1 MSNLDLQ
8 KWPNASDCLPILR
21 LFFCR
26 NRPKA
31 ATGFEGKSIMAS
43 GEMNMA
49 LGVCSRWL
57 ALATAL
63 TIMSANP
70 PYVEAQP
77 EPFAAGDCITV
88 SEIPGTPTAGS
99 DHTTAEPGGGR
110 HVQRAAAATV
120 PPAYSA
126 AARGKTGASDSI
138 PTAETRWQWSL
149 NAGYR
154 QDDLKWS
161 FALPGIDPRSELT
174 WRDVES
180 FQLEFGLQRRFFHNF
195 RLKGTFAYAVI
206 YNGQNQDSDYDGNN
220 RSLEFSRSNNATDSG
235 DLWDISLGLAYDF
248 RILNDR
254 LLLSPLLG
262 YAFNDQ
268 NLQIS
273 DGVQTLPPLGPF
285 QGLDSSY
292 DATWYGPWV
301 GMELQY
307 NSYGSS
313 APSPGYEAF
322 FGVEY
327 HLADF
332 DAKAD
337 WNLRPDLAHPKSFDQ
352 DAGGSGWVLT
362 GAVNYLFNS
371 RWGINLT
378 GKYQYWETDAGTHRF
393 FFSDG
398 SSYATRLNEV
408 IWESFAV
415 TLGVTCRF

>member
-1 MSNLDLQ
+1 
-8 KWPNASDCLPILR
+8 
-21 LFFCR
+21 
-26 NRPKA
+26 
-31 ATGFEGKSIMAS
+31 
-43 GEMNMA
+43 MNMA
-49 LGVCSRWL
+49 LNACSRWVV
-57 ALATAL
+57 LATAL
-63 TIMSANP
+63 TMMSANP
-70 PYVEAQP
+70 PHVEAQP
-77 EPFAAGDCITV
+77 EPYAARQFIAASV
-88 SEIPGTPTAGS
+88 IPKNAATGGN
-99 DHTTAEPGGGR
+99 HTTAEPDGDR
-110 HVQRAAAATV
+110 HLRLAAAAAV

-126 AARGKTGASDSI
+126 ATLGKTAAGDSV
-138 PTAETRWQWSL
+138 PAAETRWQWSL

-154 QDDLKWS
+154 QDDLEWS
-161 FALPGIDPRSELT
+161 FALPGINTRSELT
-174 WRDVES
+174 WRDIES

-206 YNGQNQDSDYDGNN
+206 FDGQNQDSDYDGND
-220 RSLEFSRSNNATDSG
+220 RTLEFSRSNNTTDAG
-235 DLWDISLGLAYDF
+235 DLWDISLGLAYDIRLF
-248 RILNDR
+248 SNR

-285 QGLDSSY
+285 EGLDSSY

-313 APSPGYEAF
+313 TPSPGYEAF
-322 FGVEY
+322 FGFEY

-332 DAKAD
+332 EAKAD
-337 WNLRPDLAHPKSFDQ
+337 WNLRPDLAHPKSFEQ
-352 DAGGSGWVLT
+352 DADGSGWVLT

-371 RWGINLT
+371 RWGVNLT
-378 GKYQYWETDAGTHRF
+378 GKYQHWETDAGTHRF

-408 IWESFAV
+408 IWKSFAV

>member
-1 MSNLDLQ
+1 
-8 KWPNASDCLPILR
+8 
-21 LFFCR
+21 
-26 NRPKA
+26 
-31 ATGFEGKSIMAS
+31 MAS

-49 LGVCSRWL
+49 LGACSRWL

-77 EPFAAGDCITV
+77 EPFAAGDCITA
-88 SEIPGTPTAGS
+88 SEIPGTPAAGS

-110 HVQRAAAATV
+110 HVQRTAAATV

-126 AARGKTGASDSI
+126 AARGKTGAGGSI
-138 PTAETRWQWSL
+138 PTAGTRWQWSL

-254 LLLSPLLG
+254 LLLSPQLG

-268 NLQIS
+268 NLQVS

-285 QGLDSSY
+285 PGLDSSY
-292 DATWYGPWV
+292 DATWYGPWL

-332 DAKAD
+332 EAKAD

-352 DAGGSGWVLT
+352 DADGSGWVLT

-371 RWGINLT
+371 RWGVNLT
-378 GKYQYWETDAGTHRF
+378 GKYQRWETDAGTHRF

-398 SSYATRLNEV
+398 SSFATRLNEV

>member
-1 MSNLDLQ
+1 
-8 KWPNASDCLPILR
+8 
-21 LFFCR
+21 
-26 NRPKA
+26 
-31 ATGFEGKSIMAS
+31 
-43 GEMNMA
+43 MA
-49 LGVCSRWL
+49 LGACSRWV
-57 ALATAL
+57 ALATVL
-63 TIMSANP
+63 TIITANP
-70 PYVEAQP
+70 PHVEAQP
-77 EPFAAGDCITV
+77 EPSTARQSIAASVMSGNPAAGGDR
-88 SEIPGTPTAGS
+88 S
-99 DHTTAEPGGGR
+99 TAEPGGGR
-110 HVQRAAAATV
+110 HFRLAAAATV

-126 AARGKTGASDSI
+126 AALGKTGASDSI
-138 PTAETRWQWSL
+138 PAAETRWQWSL

-161 FALPGIDPRSELT
+161 FALPGINPRSELT
-174 WRDVES
+174 WRDLES

-195 RLKGTFAYAVI
+195 RLKGSFAYAVI

-220 RSLEFSRSNNATDSG
+220 RTLEFLRSNNATDTG
-235 DLWDISLGLAYDF
+235 DLWDISLGLAYDIRLF
-248 RILNDR
+248 GDR
-254 LLLSPLLG
+254 FQLSPLLG

-322 FGVEY
+322 LGVEY

-332 DAKAD
+332 EAKAD

-352 DAGGSGWVLT
+352 DADGSGWVLT

-393 FFSDG
+393 FFGDG
-398 SSYATRLNEV
+398 SSYAARLNEV

>member
-1 MSNLDLQ
+1 
-8 KWPNASDCLPILR
+8 
-21 LFFCR
+21 
-26 NRPKA
+26 
-31 ATGFEGKSIMAS
+31 
-43 GEMNMA
+43 MA
-49 LGVCSRWL
+49 LGACSRWL
-57 ALATAL
+57 ALATIL

-77 EPFAAGDCITV
+77 EPFAAGHCITA
-88 SEIPGTPTAGS
+88 SEIPGNPAAGS
-99 DHTTAEPGGGR
+99 DRTTAEPGGDR
-110 HVQRAAAATV
+110 HFRLAAAATV

-126 AARGKTGASDSI
+126 AALGKTGAGDSI
-138 PTAETRWQWSL
+138 PAAETRWQWSL

-195 RLKGTFAYAVI
+195 RLKGSFAYAVI

-220 RSLEFSRSNNATDSG
+220 RTLEFSRSNNATDTG
-235 DLWDISLGLAYDF
+235 DLWDISLGLAYDIRLF
-248 RILNDR
+248 GDR
-254 LLLSPLLG
+254 FQLSPLLG

-332 DAKAD
+332 EAKAD

-352 DAGGSGWVLT
+352 DADGSGWVLT

>member
-1 MSNLDLQ
+1 
-8 KWPNASDCLPILR
+8 
-21 LFFCR
+21 
-26 NRPKA
+26 
-31 ATGFEGKSIMAS
+31 
-43 GEMNMA
+43 MNMA

-138 PTAETRWQWSL
+138 PAAETRWQWSL